1 VFRVSAVLAVQYKDT
16 PPPLKLQGRMK
27 KQMIFKGG
35 YAILTLL
42 SAISFEVVAIIA
54 VFPDGYMNKNG

>member
-1 VFRVSAVLAVQYKDT
+1 
-16 PPPLKLQGRMK
+16 MK